1 MTASQATLD
10 TPSPLLLSAPQWL
23 GSAWLWH
30 GFTTRQGGQSTVYNP
45 GGELNL
51 GFTPHDDAATVTANR
66 VILAEALTGDPATP
80 IHTVRQIHCE
90 RSVVAGSGP
99 WNPPE
104 ADGLISSEPG
114 VLLAILTAD
123 CIPVLVADP
132 VRRVVAAFHAGW
144 RGTVARVVELG
155 VARLVAEFGSDP
167 ADLQAG
173 IGPGIG
179 SCCYT
184 VGDEVRSR
192 FTTDFAYAEGLFH
205 TEAGKLRLDL
215 PEANRRQ
222 LLAAGL
228 RAGSIQRVGGCTSC
242 HPELYFSHRADQG
255 RTGRMMSL
263 IGIRPAPA
271 Q

>member
-1 MTASQATLD
+1 MTASHPTSN
-10 TPSPLLLSAPQWL
+10 SPQWLTAPQWQ

-30 GFTTRQGGQSTVYNP
+30 GFTTRPGGLSTVYNP
-45 GGELNL
+45 HGELNL
-51 GFTPHDDAATVTANR
+51 GFTPDDDSAAVAANR
-66 VILAEALTGDPATP
+66 LLLAQALTGDPATP

-90 RSVVAGSGP
+90 RSVVAGRGP

-104 ADGLISSEPG
+104 ADGLISAESG

-155 VARLVAEFGSDP
+155 VARIVADFGSNP
-167 ADLQAG
+167 ADLQAA

-179 SCCYT
+179 ACCYT
-184 VGDEVRSR
+184 VGAEVHER
-192 FTTDFAYAEGLFH
+192 FIASFGYAAELFH
-205 TEAGKLRLDL
+205 TVDGNLRLDL

-228 RAGSIQRVGGCTSC
+228 APGSIQRAGGCTSC
-242 HPELYFSHRADQG
+242 HPDLYFSHRADQG

-263 IGIRPAPA
+263 IGIRPAIA